1 MLDINRTVKLVVG
14 ALTDREATWQSYL
27 SEAGDWQKTAF
38 LLTGPLIVVSAIVA
52 YLLSLLTSDA
62 SMFTAFRPT
71 LMSTLFSIVTGA
83 IGAGVIAFVVSTL
96 AGTFA
101 GKSDFALGLAAITLA
116 FVPGYIGQALV
127 WLPWIGGLLAF
138 GLGIFSLVQL
148 WQIIPLYLEVPG
160 NKRVVHF
167 VLSLIVTIVVMVIIS
182 TVLTPVLGGP
192 TAQSPFGSTSQMDNS
207 DPGSGMFS
215 DMNRNAA
222 TVAEAE
228 ADRYTPP
235 VDGKLTEQQVREY
248 VSVMQTVAEERA
260 AIVER
265 MEKLAE
271 KADEDDRVSAK
282 DLGNMMSGMGE
293 FGALATAEMA
303 AVKAN
308 GGNWAEHRWIQESLL
323 MASIQKD
330 TNDTVSHNFSLYEQ
344 FAEQL
349 EKNAGW

>member
-1 MLDINRTVKLVVG
+1 MLDINRTVKLVIG
-14 ALTDREATWQSYL
+14 ALTDRETTWRSYL
-27 SEAGDWQKTAF
+27 SEAGDWRNTAF
-38 LLTGPLIVVSAIVA
+38 LLTGPLIVVSAVVA
-52 YLLSLLTSDA
+52 YVLSLLTSDA

-101 GKSDFALGLAAITLA
+101 GKNDFALGLAATTLA
-116 FVPGYIGQALV
+116 FVPGYIGQAMV
-127 WLPWIGGLLAF
+127 WLPWIGGLLAL

-148 WQIIPLYLEVPG
+148 WQIIPLYLEVPDS
-160 NKRVVHF
+160 KRVVHF
-167 VLSLIVTIVVMVIIS
+167 ALSLIVTIVVMVIIS
-182 TVLTPVLGGP
+182 TVLAPVLGGP
-192 TAQSPFGSTSQMDNS
+192 AAQSPFGSTSQMDNS
-207 DPGSGMFS
+207 DQDSGMFG
-215 DMNRNAA
+215 DMSRNAA
-222 TVAEAE
+222 IVADAE
-228 ADRYTPP
+228 EDRYTPP
-235 VDGKLTEQQVREY
+235 KDGKLTEQQVREY
-248 VSVMQTVAEERA
+248 VSVMQTVAEKRA

-271 KADEDDRVSAK
+271 KADEDDRVSVK

-293 FGALATAEMA
+293 FSALATAEMA

-308 GGNWAEHRWIQESLL
+308 SGNWAEHRWVQESLL